1 MGAWGAGSFE
11 NDDTMDWVIDLEESG
26 DVGFVVEALRA
37 ACDDECL
44 WASEGSMAVAA
55 AEVVAALA
63 GRPGPGSPE
72 GVESWVR
79 GRDGVERETVA
90 LATRAV
96 ERVRNGPGSELLEL
110 REEAGQPEER
120 YEGVE
125 DLLGRLGR

>member
-1 MGAWGAGSFE
+1 MHSPRWTGRKETGVGAWGAGSFE
-11 NDDTMDWVIDLEESG
+11 NDDAMDWVIDLEES
-26 DVGFVVEALRA
+26 
-37 ACDDECL
+37 DDEYL
-44 WASEGSMAVAA
+44 WASERSKTVAA

-72 GVESWVR
+72 RVESWVR

-96 ERVRNGPGSELLEL
+96 ERVRNGPRSELLEL
-110 REEAGQPEER
+110 REEAGQPEEW